1 MESMNGIARH
11 MGSFKLRLVAFFLL
25 LSLLPLI
32 AALWAFSEVAERSET
47 GRADTRVN
55 AALRIAAAEYAGQV
69 TDAGR
74 TAAALA
80 RATAFQQAL
89 VGQSRVALSRLY
101 QEQPNAG
108 FFQKGVVA
116 AGVAPP
122 RLAATREALVVSAS
136 GKRLGR
142 VVAFVPSSE
151 AQIDLLRRRSGLE
164 PGDLL
169 VLSRANRVIAGPEV
183 GVALPDLGFRPAT
196 VTFADTKYRA
206 SGAEVDP
213 GLGLQLSVLVPNS
226 KIEAA
231 AADLRRRLLLFS
243 AIALTL
249 VGLLAYALGRNI
261 VRSLRELADAA
272 AAVAR
277 GNFGSRVPVRGRDEF
292 ARLGRAFNEMAG
304 QLETRVDELAW
315 ERGRARDAL
324 TRFGEALAATNDP
337 LQLLPVIV
345 ESIVEATGASG
356 GRLLVADQEL
366 ARAGRPDARRQP
378 LEIALGDDTPESG
391 LLLLTPKG
399 DDFSDD
405 SRELAYWLASQAWT
419 ALENAR
425 LHGRLQQEV
434 VTDGLT
440 ELPNRRGFQ
449 QALEI
454 ELRRAERL
462 NGDLGLIVADLD
474 GFKGVNDRHGHLAGD
489 DVLRAFAD
497 VLRETVREIDVAAR
511 YGGEEFA
518 VLLPGTDLEGAEGVA
533 ERLRARM
540 ENWAVRG
547 HAGELFSVTASFG
560 VASFPQI
567 DEDELFGAADQAL
580 YAAKEA
586 GKNCVAVA
594 GKRAVVRPEP
604 SLLPSHPALVYNR
617 PPPSK
622 SMPEAQWKT
631 LSPE

>member
-1 MESMNGIARH
+1 
-11 MGSFKLRLVAFFLL
+11 
-25 LSLLPLI
+25 
-32 AALWAFSEVAERSET
+32 
-47 GRADTRVN
+47 
-55 AALRIAAAEYAGQV
+55 
-69 TDAGR
+69 
-74 TAAALA
+74 
-80 RATAFQQAL
+80 
-89 VGQSRVALSRLY
+89 
-101 QEQPNAG
+101 
-108 FFQKGVVA
+108 
-116 AGVAPP
+116 
-122 RLAATREALVVSAS
+122 
-136 GKRLGR
+136 
-142 VVAFVPSSE
+142 
-151 AQIDLLRRRSGLE
+151 
-164 PGDLL
+164 
-169 VLSRANRVIAGPEV
+169 VIAGPKL
-183 GVALPDLGFRPAT
+183 GVQLPRLGFIPAT
-196 VTFADTKYRA
+196 VTFAGRKYRA
-206 SGAEVDP
+206 SGTEVDP
-213 GLGLQLSVLVPNS
+213 GLGMRLAVLVPS
-226 KIEAA
+226 TKIEAA
-231 AADLRRRLLLFS
+231 AADLGRRLLLFS
-243 AIALTL
+243 VIALTL
-249 VGLLAYALGRNI
+249 VALLAYALGRNI

-292 ARLGRAFNEMAG
+292 ARLGHAFNEMAG

-315 ERGRARDAL
+315 ERGRARDAQ

-356 GRLLVADQEL
+356 GRLLVAGEEL

-378 LEIALGDDTPESG
+378 LEIVLGDDTPESG

-425 LHGRLQQEV
+425 LHGRLKQEV

-440 ELPNRRGFQ
+440 DLPNRRGFQ
-449 QALEI
+449 QALEL

-489 DVLRAFAD
+489 DVLIAFAE

-518 VLLPGTDLEGAEGVA
+518 VLLPGTDLEGAERVA
-533 ERLRARM
+533 ERLRERM
-540 ENWAVRG
+540 ENRAVRG

-567 DEDELFGAADQAL
+567 AEDDLFGAADQAL
-580 YAAKEA
+580 YAAKDA

-594 GKRAVVRPEP
+594 GERATVRPEP
-604 SLLPSHPALVYNR
+604 
-617 PPPSK
+617 
-622 SMPEAQWKT
+622 
-631 LSPE
+631 

>member
-1 MESMNGIARH
+1 MNGIARH
-11 MGSFKLRLVAFFLL
+11 LGSFKLRLVAFFLL

-32 AALWAFSEVAERSET
+32 AALWAFSAVAQRSET

-55 AALRIAAAEYAGQV
+55 AALRIAAGAYDNRVA
-69 TDAGR
+69 DAGS
-74 TAAALA
+74 TAEALA
-80 RATAFQQAL
+80 LATASQQGL

-101 QEQPNAG
+101 QDQERAG
-108 FFQKGVVA
+108 FFQKGVRV

-122 RLAATREALVVSAS
+122 PMAATQDALVVSPS
-136 GKRLGR
+136 GRRIGR
-142 VVAFVPSSE
+142 VIVFVPLDNDLI
-151 AQIDLLRRRSGLE
+151 QLLRRRSGLE
-164 PGDLL
+164 KGDLL
-169 VLSRANRVIAGPEV
+169 VLSRGERVIAGPQI
-183 GVALPDLGFRPAT
+183 GITLPKLDYVPAT
-196 VTFADTKYRA
+196 VTFADKKYRA
-206 SGAEVDP
+206 SGAKVDK
-213 GLGLQLSVLVPNS
+213 GLGTRLAVLVPNK

-243 AIALTL
+243 FIALSL
-249 VGLLAYALGRNI
+249 VALLAYALGRNI

-272 AAVAR
+272 ADVSR

-292 ARLGRAFNEMAG
+292 ARLGHAFNEMAG

-356 GRLLVADQEL
+356 GRLLVAGEEL

-378 LEIALGDDTPESG
+378 LQIALGDDDAPESG
-391 LLLLTPKG
+391 LLLLTPKSG
-399 DDFSDD
+399 DFSDD

-449 QALEI
+449 QALET
-454 ELRRAERL
+454 EVRRAERL

-474 GFKGVNDRHGHLAGD
+474 GFKSVNDRHGHLAGD
-489 DVLRAFAD
+489 DVLVAFAE

-518 VLLPGTDLEGAEGVA
+518 VLLPGTDTEGAELVA
-533 ERLRARM
+533 ERLRTRM
-540 ENWAVRG
+540 EHRAVRG
-547 HAGELFSVTASFG
+547 YAGQLFSITASFG
-560 VASFPQI
+560 VASFPRV

-594 GKRAVVRPEP
+594 GERVTVRPEP
-604 SLLPSHPALVYNR
+604 
-617 PPPSK
+617 
-622 SMPEAQWKT
+622 
-631 LSPE
+631 

>member
-1 MESMNGIARH
+1 MNGIARH
-11 MGSFKLRLVAFFLL
+11 LGSFKLRLVAFFLL

-32 AALWAFSEVAERSET
+32 AALWAFSAVAQRSET
-47 GRADTRVN
+47 GRADARVN
-55 AALRIAAAEYAGQV
+55 AALRIAAGAYNNQVAEAG
-69 TDAGR
+69 T
-74 TAAALA
+74 TAQALA
-80 RATAFQQAL
+80 RATAFQQGL

-101 QEQPNAG
+101 QDPDQRAG
-108 FFQKGVVA
+108 FFQKGVRVA
-116 AGVAPP
+116 GFPP
-122 RLAATREALVVSAS
+122 PEIAATQDALVVSP
-136 GKRLGR
+136 GGRRIGR
-142 VVAFVPSSE
+142 VVVFVPLDGDLI
-151 AQIDLLRRRSGLE
+151 QLLRRGSGLE
-164 PGDLL
+164 DNDLL
-169 VLSRANRVIAGPEV
+169 VLSRGERVIAGPQI
-183 GVALPDLGFRPAT
+183 GIALPKLNYVPAT
-196 VTFADTKYRA
+196 VTFADKKYRA
-206 SGAEVDP
+206 SGAEVDE
-213 GLGLQLSVLVPNS
+213 GLGMRLAVLVPNK
-226 KIEAA
+226 KIESA

-243 AIALTL
+243 IIALSL

-272 AAVAR
+272 ADVSR

-292 ARLGRAFNEMAG
+292 ARLGHAFNEMAG

-356 GRLLVADQEL
+356 GRLLVAGEEL

-378 LEIALGDDTPESG
+378 LQIALGDDDAPESG

-399 DDFSDD
+399 GDFSDD

-449 QALEI
+449 QALET
-454 ELRRAERL
+454 EVRRAERL

-474 GFKGVNDRHGHLAGD
+474 GFKSVNDRHGHLAGD
-489 DVLRAFAD
+489 DVLVAFAE

-518 VLLPGTDLEGAEGVA
+518 VLLPGTDTEGAELVA
-533 ERLRARM
+533 ERLRRRM
-540 ENWAVRG
+540 EHRAVRG
-547 HAGELFSVTASFG
+547 YAGQLFSITASFG
-560 VASFPQI
+560 VASFPLV

-594 GKRAVVRPEP
+594 GERVTVRPEP
-604 SLLPSHPALVYNR
+604 
-617 PPPSK
+617 
-622 SMPEAQWKT
+622 
-631 LSPE
+631 

>member
-1 MESMNGIARH
+1 MNGIARH
-11 MGSFKLRLVAFFLL
+11 LGSFKLRLVAFFLL

-32 AALWAFSEVAERSET
+32 AALWAFSEVAQRSET
-47 GRADTRVN
+47 GRADVRVN
-55 AALRIAAAEYAGQV
+55 ATLRSAPAEYADQV
-69 TDAGR
+69 ADAGK
-74 TAAALA
+74 TAAAMA

-89 VGQSRVALSRLY
+89 VGQSGVALSRLY
-101 QEQPNAG
+101 REQPRAG
-108 FFQKGVVA
+108 FFRKGVVV

-122 RLAATREALVVSAS
+122 PIAAKREALVVSES
-136 GKRLGR
+136 GRRLGR
-142 VVAFVPSSE
+142 VVVFVPLND
-151 AQIDLLRRRSGLE
+151 ALIRLMRQRSGLE

-169 VLSRANRVIAGPEV
+169 VLSRGERVIAGPKV
-183 GVALPDLGFRPAT
+183 GVALPALDFRPAT

-206 SGAEVDP
+206 SGTEVDR
-213 GLGLQLSVLVPNS
+213 GLGIRLAVLVPNA

-243 AIALTL
+243 VIALSL
-249 VGLLAYALGRNI
+249 VALLAYALGRNI

-315 ERGRARDAL
+315 ERGRARDAM

-356 GRLLVADQEL
+356 GRLLVAGKEL

-378 LEIALGDDTPESG
+378 LEIVLGDDTSESG

-425 LHGRLQQEV
+425 LHGRLKQEV

-440 ELPNRRGFQ
+440 ELPNRRGFE
-449 QALEI
+449 QALDI

-462 NGDLGLIVADLD
+462 HGDLGLIVADLD
-474 GFKGVNDRHGHLAGD
+474 GFKSVNDRHGHMAGD
-489 DVLRAFAD
+489 DVLRAFAE

-518 VLLPGTDLEGAEGVA
+518 VLLPGTDLEGAERVA

-540 ENWAVRG
+540 EHRAVRG
-547 HAGELFSVTASFG
+547 RAGELFSVSASFG
-560 VASFPQI
+560 VASFPLI

-580 YAAKEA
+580 YADRGA

-594 GKRAVVRPEP
+594 GERATVRPE
-604 SLLPSHPALVYNR
+604 H
-617 PPPSK
+617 
-622 SMPEAQWKT
+622 
-631 LSPE
+631 

>member
-1 MESMNGIARH
+1 MNGIARH
-11 MGSFKLRLVAFFLL
+11 LGSFKLRLVAFFLL

-32 AALWAFSEVAERSET
+32 AALWAFSEVAQRSET

-55 AALRIAAAEYAGQV
+55 AALRIAAGTYNNQVAEAG
-69 TDAGR
+69 T
-74 TAAALA
+74 TAKALA
-80 RATAFQQAL
+80 TATAFQQGL

-101 QEQPNAG
+101 RDQEQAG
-108 FFQKGVVA
+108 FFQRGVRVA
-116 AGVAPP
+116 GFSPP
-122 RLAATREALVVSAS
+122 PMAATQDALVVSPS
-136 GKRLGR
+136 GKRIGR
-142 VVAFVPSSE
+142 VVVFVPLDTDL
-151 AQIDLLRRRSGLE
+151 IKLLRKGSGLKDD
-164 PGDLL
+164 DLL
-169 VLSRANRVIAGPEV
+169 VLSRGERVIAGPQT
-183 GVALPDLGFRPAT
+183 GVTLPVLDYLPAT
-196 VTFADTKYRA
+196 VTFDHTKYRA
-206 SGAEVDP
+206 SGAEVD
-213 GLGLQLSVLVPNS
+213 GGVGTRLAVLVPNT

-243 AIALTL
+243 IIALSL
-249 VGLLAYALGRNI
+249 VALLAYALGRNI

-272 AAVAR
+272 ADVSR

-292 ARLGRAFNEMAG
+292 ARLGHAFNEMAG

-315 ERGRARDAL
+315 ERGRARNAL

-356 GRLLVADQEL
+356 GRLLVAGEEL

-378 LEIALGDDTPESG
+378 LQIALGEDGAPESG

-399 DDFSDD
+399 GDFSDD

-449 QALEI
+449 RALET

-474 GFKGVNDRHGHLAGD
+474 GFKNVNDRHGHLAGD
-489 DVLRAFAD
+489 DVLVAFAE

-518 VLLPGTDLEGAEGVA
+518 VLLPGTDVEGAELVA
-533 ERLRARM
+533 ERLRSRT
-540 ENWAVRG
+540 EHRAVRG
-547 HAGELFSVTASFG
+547 HAGQLFSVTASFG
-560 VASFPQI
+560 VASFPRV

-580 YAAKEA
+580 YAAKDA

-594 GKRAVVRPEP
+594 GERATVRPEP
-604 SLLPSHPALVYNR
+604 
-617 PPPSK
+617 
-622 SMPEAQWKT
+622 
-631 LSPE
+631 

>member
-1 MESMNGIARH
+1 MNGIARH
-11 MGSFKLRLVAFFLL
+11 LGSFKLRLVAFFLL

-32 AALWAFSEVAERSET
+32 AALWAFSEVAQRSET
-47 GRADTRVN
+47 GRADARVS
-55 AALRIAAAEYAGQV
+55 AALRSAAADYVDEL
-69 TDAGR
+69 TDAQR
-74 TAAALA
+74 TATALA

-89 VGQSRVALSRLY
+89 VGQSQVALSRLY
-101 QEQPNAG
+101 REPEQHAAFFMKGVRVAG
-108 FFQKGVVA
+108 F
-116 AGVAPP
+116 APP
-122 RLAATREALVVSAS
+122 ALAATRETFVVSES
-136 GKRLGR
+136 RRHLGR
-142 VVAFVPSSE
+142 VVVFVPLNT
-151 AQIDLLRRRSGLE
+151 ALIDLLRQRSGLE
-164 PGDLL
+164 KGDLL
-169 VLSRANRVIAGPEV
+169 VLSRDGRVVAGAKV
-183 GVALPDLGFRPAT
+183 GAPLPALEDQLAT

-213 GLGLQLSVLVPNS
+213 DLGMQLSVLVPNS
-226 KIEAA
+226 KIESAA
-231 AADLRRRLLLFS
+231 AGLRRRLLLFS
-243 AIALTL
+243 IIALSL
-249 VGLLAYALGRNI
+249 VALLAYALGRNI

-272 AAVAR
+272 AAVSR

-292 ARLGRAFNEMAG
+292 ARLGHAFNEMAG

-356 GRLLVADQEL
+356 GRLLVAGEEL

-378 LEIALGDDTPESG
+378 LQIALGDDDAPESG

-399 DDFSDD
+399 GDFSDD

-449 QALEI
+449 QALET

-474 GFKGVNDRHGHLAGD
+474 GFKSVNDRHGHLAGD
-489 DVLRAFAD
+489 DVLVAFAE

-518 VLLPGTDLEGAEGVA
+518 VLLPGTDTEGAELVA
-533 ERLRARM
+533 ERLRTSM
-540 ENWAVRG
+540 EHRAVRG
-547 HAGELFSVTASFG
+547 HAGQLFSITASFG
-560 VASFPQI
+560 VASFPRV

-580 YAAKEA
+580 YAAKDA

-594 GKRAVVRPEP
+594 GERVTVRPEP
-604 SLLPSHPALVYNR
+604 
-617 PPPSK
+617 
-622 SMPEAQWKT
+622 
-631 LSPE
+631 

>member
-1 MESMNGIARH
+1 MNGIARH
-11 MGSFKLRLVAFFLL
+11 LGSFKLRLVAFFLL
-25 LSLLPLI
+25 LSLLPLS

-47 GRADTRVN
+47 RRADARVS
-55 AALRIAAAEYAGQV
+55 AALRSAAANYAGEL
-69 TDAGR
+69 TDAEN
-74 TAAALA
+74 TATSLA

-89 VGQSRVALSRLY
+89 VGQSQIALSRLY
-101 QEQPNAG
+101 SEQPNAA
-108 FFQKGVVA
+108 FFRKGIRVA
-116 AGVAPP
+116 GSAPP
-122 RLAATREALVVSAS
+122 AMAAVREAFVDSRS
-136 GKRLGR
+136 GTRLGR
-142 VVAFVPSSE
+142 VVVFVRLNSALVS
-151 AQIDLLRRRSGLE
+151 LLRQRSGLE
-164 PGDLL
+164 NGDLL
-169 VLSRANRVIAGPEV
+169 ILSRGERVVAGSPKV
-183 GVALPDLGFRPAT
+183 GVPLAALGDGLAT
-196 VTFADTKYRA
+196 VTFADEKYRA
-206 SGAEVDP
+206 SGFEVDSE
-213 GLGLQLSVLVPNS
+213 LGMQLSVLVPNS

-243 AIALTL
+243 IIALSL
-249 VGLLAYALGRNI
+249 VALLAYGLGRNI

-272 AAVAR
+272 ADVAR

-292 ARLGRAFNEMAG
+292 ARLGHAFNEMAG

-356 GRLLVADQEL
+356 GRLLVAGEEL

-378 LEIALGDDTPESG
+378 LQIALGDDDAPESG

-399 DDFSDD
+399 GDFSDD

-474 GFKGVNDRHGHLAGD
+474 GFKSVNDRHGHLAGD
-489 DVLRAFAD
+489 DVLVAFAE

-518 VLLPGTDLEGAEGVA
+518 VLLPGTDVEGAELVA

-540 ENWAVRG
+540 EHRAVRG
-547 HAGELFSVTASFG
+547 HAGQFFSVTASFG
-560 VASFPQI
+560 VASFPRV

-594 GKRAVVRPEP
+594 GERATVRQE
-604 SLLPSHPALVYNR
+604 L
-617 PPPSK
+617 
-622 SMPEAQWKT
+622 
-631 LSPE
+631 

>member
-1 MESMNGIARH
+1 MNGIARH
-11 MGSFKLRLVAFFLL
+11 LGSFKLRLVAFFLL

-32 AALWAFSEVAERSET
+32 AALWAFSEVAKQSET
-47 GRADTRVN
+47 ARADSRVS
-55 AALRIAAAEYAGQV
+55 AALRSAAADYGDEL
-69 TDAGR
+69 TDAEG
-74 TAAALA
+74 TAEALA

-89 VGQSRVALSRLY
+89 VGQSQVALSTLY
-101 QEQPNAG
+101 REQGHAAFFRSGVQVAG
-108 FFQKGVVA
+108 S
-116 AGVAPP
+116 PP
-122 RLAATREALVVSAS
+122 PDLAAKREAVVVSATRT
-136 GKRLGR
+136 RLGR
-142 VVAFVPSSE
+142 VVVYVPLDE
-151 AQIDLLRRRSGLE
+151 DLIELLRQRSGLE
-164 PGDLL
+164 EGDLL
-169 VLSRANRVIAGPEV
+169 VLSRGERVVAGPQF
-183 GVALPDLGFRPAT
+183 GASLPVLNDGPAT
-196 VTFADTKYRA
+196 VTFADVKYRA
-206 SGAEVDP
+206 SGAEVD
-213 GLGLQLSVLVPNS
+213 GDLDMRLSVLIPNS

-243 AIALTL
+243 IIALSL
-249 VGLLAYALGRNI
+249 VALLAYALGRNI

-272 AAVAR
+272 AAVSR
-277 GNFGSRVPVRGRDEF
+277 GNFSSRVPVRGRDEF
-292 ARLGRAFNEMAG
+292 ARLGHAFNEMAG

-356 GRLLVADQEL
+356 GRLLVAGEEL

-378 LEIALGDDTPESG
+378 LQIALGEGDDTPESG

-399 DDFSDD
+399 DDFSDE

-449 QALEI
+449 RALET

-462 NGDLGLIVADLD
+462 SGDLGLIVADLD

-489 DVLRAFAD
+489 DVLVAFAD
-497 VLRETVREIDVAAR
+497 VMRDTVREIDIAAR

-518 VLLPGTDLEGAEGVA
+518 VLLPGTDTEGAELVA

-540 ENWAVRG
+540 EHRAIRG
-547 HAGELFSVTASFG
+547 HAGQLFSVTASFG
-560 VASFPQI
+560 VASFPEVG
-567 DEDELFGAADQAL
+567 EDDLFGAADQAL
-580 YAAKEA
+580 YAAKNA

-594 GKRAVVRPEP
+594 GERATVRPEP
-604 SLLPSHPALVYNR
+604 
-617 PPPSK
+617 
-622 SMPEAQWKT
+622 
-631 LSPE
+631 

>member
-1 MESMNGIARH
+1 MNGIARH
-11 MGSFKLRLVAFFLL
+11 LGSFKLRLVAFFLL
-25 LSLLPLI
+25 LSLLPLS
-32 AALWAFSEVAERSET
+32 AALWAFSEVAQRSET
-47 GRADTRVN
+47 SRADTRVN
-55 AALRIAAAEYAGQV
+55 AALRIAAAAYNNRVA
-69 TDAGR
+69 DAGS
-74 TAAALA
+74 TAEALA
-80 RATAFQQAL
+80 LATASQQGL
-89 VGQSRVALSRLY
+89 VGQSRVALSHLY
-101 QEQPNAG
+101 QDQERAG
-108 FFQKGVVA
+108 FFEKGVRV

-122 RLAATREALVVSAS
+122 AMAATQEALVVSPS
-136 GKRLGR
+136 GRRIGR
-142 VVAFVPSSE
+142 VVVFVPFDKDL
-151 AQIDLLRRRSGLE
+151 ITLLRKRSGLE
-164 PGDLL
+164 DKDLL
-169 VLSRANRVIAGPEV
+169 VLSRGERVIAGPQI
-183 GVALPDLGFRPAT
+183 GVMLPELDYVPAT
-196 VTFADTKYRA
+196 VTFADKKYRA
-206 SGAEVDP
+206 SGAEVDEA
-213 GLGLQLSVLVPNS
+213 LGTRLAVLVPNS
-226 KIEAA
+226 RIEAA
-231 AADLRRRLLLFS
+231 AANLRRRLLLFS
-243 AIALTL
+243 IIALSL
-249 VGLLAYALGRNI
+249 VALLAYALGRNI

-272 AAVAR
+272 ADVSR

-292 ARLGRAFNEMAG
+292 ARLGHAFNEMAG

-356 GRLLVADQEL
+356 GRLLVAGEEL

-378 LEIALGDDTPESG
+378 LQIALGDDDAPESG

-399 DDFSDD
+399 GDFSDD

-474 GFKGVNDRHGHLAGD
+474 GFKSVNDRHGHLAGD
-489 DVLRAFAD
+489 DVLVAFAE

-518 VLLPGTDLEGAEGVA
+518 VLLPGTDAEGAELVA

-540 ENWAVRG
+540 AHRVVRG
-547 HAGELFSVTASFG
+547 YAGQLFSITASFG
-560 VASFPQI
+560 VASFPRV

-586 GKNCVAVA
+586 GKNCVSVA
-594 GKRAVVRPEP
+594 GERVTVRPE
-604 SLLPSHPALVYNR
+604 S
-617 PPPSK
+617 
-622 SMPEAQWKT
+622 
-631 LSPE
+631 